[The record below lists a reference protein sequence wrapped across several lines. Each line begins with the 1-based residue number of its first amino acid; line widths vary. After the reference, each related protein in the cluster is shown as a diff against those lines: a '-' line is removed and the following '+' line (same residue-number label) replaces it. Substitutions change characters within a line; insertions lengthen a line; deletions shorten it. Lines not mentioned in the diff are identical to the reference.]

1 MAETTAASGHE
12 EGLATPRGVP
22 VAVRLVGVTKR
33 FGDTVAV
40 DRVDLEV
47 RPGEFFTLL
56 GPSGC
61 GKTTTLRMVAGFV
74 EPDSGDVYFGE
85 RRMNGVPPWSRQTGM
100 VFQNYAL
107 WPHLTVFE
115 NVAFGLR
122 ERRVS
127 GHLLQRKVRAALE
140 LVGLAGFEKRR
151 PSQLSGGQQQR
162 VALART
168 LVVEPAVLLLDE
180 PLSNLDA
187 KLRWQMREELVRL
200 QRQLGIT
207 TICVTHDQE
216 EALALSDRIAVMR
229 DGRILQVGTP
239 QEIYQAPSHPFVAE
253 FVGVANRLEG
263 VVEEVVR
270 PGAQAGPGASGPGDD
285 GSGTSRAALYRVR
298 TRLGVTIWAARAGR
312 SGLGPGEPVVAVVRP
327 EAVVI
332 VVGLAAGVGS
342 EPTLNRIDG
351 QVRLATYLGDVL
363 QYEVVLEDGS
373 VFRANVVNPRDHHPR
388 GVGSSVQLTFDPKD
402 VVLV

>member
-1 MAETTAASGHE
+1 MQTTRAQTKVAATE
-12 EGLATPRGVP
+12 EGEATPRGVP

-107 WPHLTVFE
+107 WPHLSVFE

-122 ERRVS
+122 ERRVA
-127 GHLLQRKVRAALE
+127 GQVLQRKVCAALE

-239 QEIYQAPSHPFVAE
+239 QEIYQAPAHPFVAE

-270 PGAQAGPGASGPGDD
+270 PGA
-285 GSGTSRAALYRVR
+285 AALYRVR
-298 TRLGVTIWAARAGR
+298 TRLGVTIWAARTGR
-312 SGLGPGEPVVAVVRP
+312 SGLGPGVPVVAVVRP
-327 EAVVI
+327 EAVSL
-332 VVGLAAGVGS
+332 GSAAVSAGPPDGRTGPQALDAR
-342 EPTLNRIDG
+342 EQQTLNALDG
-351 QVRLATYLGDVL
+351 RVRLATYLGDVL
-363 QYEVVLEDGS
+363 QYEVVLQDGS
-373 VFRANVVNPRDHHPR
+373 VFRANVVNPRDHR
-388 GVGSSVQLTFDPKD
+388 LRAVGSPVRLTFEPHD

>member
-1 MAETTAASGHE
+1 MQTRSALQS
-12 EGLATPRGVP
+12 PRPGSEQAVQRP
-22 VAVRLVGVTKR
+22 GDSVGVRLVKVTKR

-61 GKTTTLRMVAGFV
+61 GKTTTLRILAGFV
-74 EPDSGDVYFGE
+74 EPDSGEVYFGE
-85 RRMNGVPPWSRQTGM
+85 RRMNGVPPWLRQTGM

-107 WPHLTVFE
+107 WPHLSVFE

-122 ERRVS
+122 ERRVPYNV
-127 GHLLQRKVRAALE
+127 LARKVHWALE
-140 LVGLAGFEKRR
+140 LVGLTGMEKRR

-187 KLRWQMREELVRL
+187 KLRWQMRVELVRL
-200 QRQLGIT
+200 QRRLGIT

-229 DGRILQVGTP
+229 DGRVLQVGTP
-239 QEIYQAPSHPFVAE
+239 QEIYDNPAHPFVAE
-253 FVGVANRLEG
+253 FVGISNRVEGILESFESDG
-263 VVEEVVR
+263 ATCSIRTRFGPTIYAGRAGGPTLR
-270 PGAQAGPGASGPGDD
+270 PGE
-285 GSGTSRAALYRVR
+285 R
-298 TRLGVTIWAARAGR
+298 
-312 SGLGPGEPVVAVVRP
+312 VVAVVRP
-327 EAVVI
+327 EAIALELPGDQDGQPEHNV
-332 VVGLAAGVGS
+332 LF
-342 EPTLNRIDG
+342 G
-351 QVRLATYLGDVL
+351 QVRLATYLGDVM
-363 QYEVVLEDGS
+363 QYEVELPDGT
-373 VFRANVVNPRDHHPR
+373 VFRANVPNPRARQLPPEGSTVRLHFHPA
-388 GVGSSVQLTFDPKD
+388 D
-402 VVLV
+402 VVVLPWQGQ